1 METPQPMTELT
12 RDAMI
17 SLRPIT
23 HDNYATVVKLHVAP
37 EQRNLVAANNDSL
50 TEAAYEKYV
59 WKRAIYANEMPV
71 GFVMLYDDPHKPMY
85 YLWRLMIDQRYQ
97 GLGFGRR
104 AVAQVIEYVLGRPGA
119 TELLLSYVPG
129 AGGAGPFYEA
139 LGFVE
144 TGEVVDH
151 ENVMRLDL
159 VGRPRPAA
167 QPRPLTHVVQMKFAD
182 PTPAVLGRAVE
193 LLRGLEGK
201 IPELRAIEVGLDI
214 LHSARSFDLV
224 LITRFDS
231 LAALEAYQAHPEHVE
246 VLEYLRTVLE
256 RSVAVDFELD

>member
-1 METPQPMTELT
+1 M
-12 RDAMI
+12 RDAAVT
-17 SLRPIT
+17 LRPIT
-23 HDNYATVVKLHVAP
+23 HENYSAILKLHVAP
-37 EQRNLVAANNDSL
+37 EQRHQVAANNDSL

-59 WKRAIYANEMPV
+59 WKRAIYADDTPV

-104 AVAQVIEYVLGRPGA
+104 AVELVVDYVLGRPHA
-119 TELLLSYVPG
+119 TELLVSYVPG
-129 AGGAGPFYEA
+129 DGSAGPFYER

-159 VGRPRPAA
+159 AGRARLAP
-167 QPRPLTHVVQMKFAD
+167 QPRPLTHVVLMKFAD

-201 IPELRAIEVGLDI
+201 IPELRAIEVGLDV
-214 LHSARSFDLV
+214 LHSARSFDLA

-231 LAALEAYQAHPEHVE
+231 LAAMETYQAHPEHVK

-256 RSVAVDFELD
+256 RSVAVDLELD